1 MRKRYSIG
9 FLILTVG
16 IIVMFSFVYRIHY
29 QRLLEQYE
37 LEIKQEDTR
46 TQGDVEN
53 YYYIKEQDGYVI
65 VFESDERTVYE
76 YTSIRVDELPEKMQ
90 ESIKKGIKVDSLSQ
104 IYGFLENYS
113 S

>member
-1 MRKRYSIG
+1 MNDREIEFYNQGGYTYYYKGRSYPFRVLYYLKSYIEEG
-9 FLILTVG
+9 ELND
-16 IIVMFSFVYRIHY
+16 IV
-29 QRLLEQYE
+29 
-37 LEIKQEDTR
+37 
-46 TQGDVEN
+46 
-53 YYYIKEQDGYVI
+53 YYIKEQDGYVI